1 MCTCVCAKSLQS
13 CSFFCDAMDC
23 SPQGSSVHGILQARI
38 LECVAMP
45 FPRDLP
51 NPGIKPTSPL
61 LLHWQ
66 VGSLPLAQPG
76 KLLKLSY
83 DPTIPLL
90 GIYPEKTI
98 IEKDMCT
105 PIFGFPGGV
114 SWKERPCQC
123 RRLKHHGFDHGFD
136 HWGWHGNPLQHLC
149 LENSMDRGAWQAT
162 NHRVAKSQT
171 WLKWLSTMHP
181 NIHSSTIYNC

>member
-1 MCTCVCAKSLQS
+1 MEKRLHCWWECKLIQLLWRTVWRFLKKLGIKLSWVHVCVLNHFIHVQ
-13 CSFFCDAMDC
+13 FFVDTMEC

-38 LECVAMP
+38 LEWVALP
-45 FPRDLP
+45 FSRDLP
-51 NPGIKPTSPL
+51 NPGIELTSPH

-66 VGSLPLAQPG
+66 VSSLPLAPPE

-114 SWKERPCQC
+114 SCKEPPCQC
-123 RRLKHHGFDHGFD
+123 RRLK
-136 HWGWHGNPLQHLC
+136 LC
-149 LENSMDRGAWQAT
+149 GLD
-162 NHRVAKSQT
+162 
-171 WLKWLSTMHP
+171 P
-181 NIHSSTIYNC
+181 